1 MVELALDDRLAR
13 RGRAR
18 GIPAEAKRRL
28 TVSGD
33 APESAAEPPPKSS
46 VPKPSAPNPSVAAQ
60 PAAPG
65 PSRRAAAPAAVTAP
79 ASAAAS
85 GGFLYRNFRT
95 QAEIDAQYD
104 VEASVEDFGACVE
117 FFLSN
122 SERVRRKLKPALD
135 IAYGPTAAEHL
146 DLYPARAPDAPL
158 HLFIHGGY
166 WHSLSSKEFSF
177 VAEGLVE
184 AGVAV
189 AVLNYDLCPNVT
201 MTEIVRQ
208 NRAAVK
214 WLYENAARHNCD
226 PDRISVSGHSAGGHL
241 TAMLMATDWAG
252 AWGLP
257 PDAVKSGCAV
267 SGLFDL
273 APFEHSWLQPKL
285 KLNAEEI
292 ERNSPIRHIPQSA
305 GPLIV
310 TLGGDE
316 SAEFHRQSQDFL
328 AAWTRAGLPGA
339 YLDLPGLNHFTV
351 LEGYM
356 DRRSPLC
363 SAILRQIE
371 ETRVG

>member
-1 MVELALDDRLAR
+1 M
-13 RGRAR
+13 
-18 GIPAEAKRRL
+18 
-28 TVSGD
+28 
-33 APESAAEPPPKSS
+33 
-46 VPKPSAPNPSVAAQ
+46 
-60 PAAPG
+60 
-65 PSRRAAAPAAVTAP
+65 
-79 ASAAAS
+79 
-85 GGFLYRNFRT
+85 
-95 QAEIDAQYD
+95 
-104 VEASVEDFGACVE
+104 
-117 FFLSN
+117 
-122 SERVRRKLKPALD
+122 RRKLKPELD
-135 IAYGPTAAEHL
+135 IPYGPTAAEHL
-146 DLYPARAPDAPL
+146 DLYPARAPDAPV

-166 WHSLSSKEFSF
+166 WHSLSSREFSF

-189 AVLNYDLCPNVT
+189 AVLNYDLCPAVT

-214 WLYENAARHNCD
+214 WLYKNARRYNCD

-252 AWGLP
+252 TYGLP
-257 PDAVKSGCAV
+257 PDAVKSGCAI

-273 APFEHSWLQPKL
+273 APFAHSWLQPRL

-292 ERNSPIRHIPQSA
+292 ERNSPILHVPQSA
-305 GPLIV
+305 GPLVV

-328 AAWTRAGLPGA
+328 AAWTRAGLPGT

-371 ETRVG
+371 ETRAR